1 MSRQKGRPLV
11 EELSAKSVE
20 EHQGHALS
28 LDGDESFDLGNEVDE
43 AGSGRKIH
51 LPILAERPMTSYF
64 QDYLTVG
71 FFAGLGA
78 LLVMIMLGVASI
90 LRPNKPSVAKASTYE
105 CGVDPVGTGWSQ
117 TYVRYYIF
125 GLLFVIFD
133 VEAVFIFPW
142 ALEAGRF
149 GWFGLIEIAAFILI
163 LVLGLV
169 YAIRKGVLKWE

>member
-1 MSRQKGRPLV
+1 
-11 EELSAKSVE
+11 
-20 EHQGHALS
+20 
-28 LDGDESFDLGNEVDE
+28 
-43 AGSGRKIH
+43 
-51 LPILAERPMTSYF
+51 MTPYF

-78 LLVMIMLGVASI
+78 LLVMIMLGVAAV
-90 LRPNKPSVAKASTYE
+90 LRPSNPTTAKATTYE
-105 CGVDPVGTGWSQ
+105 CGVDPVGSGWSQ
-117 TYVRYYIF
+117 TYIRYYVF

-142 ALEAGRF
+142 AILVDRL
-149 GWFGLIEIAAFILI
+149 GWFGFIEMAAFILI

>member
-1 MSRQKGRPLV
+1 MSP
-11 EELSAKSVE
+11 
-20 EHQGHALS
+20 
-28 LDGDESFDLGNEVDE
+28 
-43 AGSGRKIH
+43 
-51 LPILAERPMTSYF
+51 YF

-71 FFAGLGA
+71 FFAGLGVV
-78 LLVMIMLGVASI
+78 LVMVMLGVASL
-90 LRPNKPSVAKASTYE
+90 LRPANPTTQKSLTYE
-105 CGVDPVGTGWSQ
+105 CGVDPVGAGWNQ

-142 ALEAGRF
+142 ALIVDRLGV
-149 GWFGLIEIAAFILI
+149 FGLVEMGAFILI